1 MSENTI
7 KNHKSAIFSAYRL
20 LCNSNI
26 ETINLSNLLKK
37 YLSKYDNV
45 IIMGNFNI
53 DVKDKTNPNFDKF
66 SEFCDTFSLSNLI
79 KDYTCFAKTLKSSI
93 DLILTKKEHSF
104 QLTKT
109 TETGVSDVHL
119 LISTFMRT
127 QTICLPPK
135 KVMYRDFKNLNE
147 KAFLENVKL
156 KNLSRKND
164 DSNENY
170 ELFSYQFQSL
180 VNKHA
185 PLKTKIVLGN
195 NAPFVNKTLRKET
208 SKRNALRN
216 KFLKDSSDSNW

>member
-1 MSENTI
+1 M
-7 KNHKSAIFSAYRL
+7 
-20 LCNSNI
+20 
-26 ETINLSNLLKK
+26 
-37 YLSKYDNV
+37 
-45 IIMGNFNI
+45 
-53 DVKDKTNPNFDKF
+53 
-66 SEFCDTFSLSNLI
+66 
-79 KDYTCFAKTLKSSI
+79 
-93 DLILTKKEHSF
+93 
-104 QLTKT
+104 
-109 TETGVSDVHL
+109 
-119 LISTFMRT
+119 
-127 QTICLPPK
+127 
-135 KVMYRDFKNLNE
+135 NE